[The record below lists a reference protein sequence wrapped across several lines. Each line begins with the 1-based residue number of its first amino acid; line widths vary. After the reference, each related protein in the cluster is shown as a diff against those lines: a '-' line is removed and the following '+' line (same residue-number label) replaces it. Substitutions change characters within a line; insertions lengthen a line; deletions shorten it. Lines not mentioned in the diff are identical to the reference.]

1 MADVIQVQPSVRVKL
16 VKNSGRVLY
25 DQNFAPAAGDYTE
38 HSAQSL
44 EVAAAASVTLSLG
57 GISVVRNALLQSDT
71 KITIKVNG
79 QASGLALVGTAIAW
93 AAFSASITHIVVTNN
108 SSTDTAAISY
118 IVTDED

>member
-1 MADVIQVQPSVRVKL
+1 MADVITVQPSVRVKL
-16 VKNSGRVLY
+16 LKNNGKVLY
-25 DQNFAPAAGDYTE
+25 DQNFTPVAEDYTE

-79 QASGLALVGTAIAW
+79 QTSGLALVGSAIAW
-93 AAFSASITHIVVTNN
+93 AAFSASITHIVITNN
-108 SSTDTAAISY
+108 SSTDTASISY
-118 IVTDED
+118 ILTDTD